1 MFIDGYES
9 SNLVEDQN
17 NFLTRMEDI
26 KLYIVQF
33 EESDTMETRI
43 YLSDFAVK
51 SDDRRLIILITN
63 TEYTF
68 FSSIG
73 IGRAWNKFEDPF
85 L

>member
-68 FSSIG
+68 FTSNG
-73 IGRAWNKFEDPF
+73 IRRAWTKIEDPF